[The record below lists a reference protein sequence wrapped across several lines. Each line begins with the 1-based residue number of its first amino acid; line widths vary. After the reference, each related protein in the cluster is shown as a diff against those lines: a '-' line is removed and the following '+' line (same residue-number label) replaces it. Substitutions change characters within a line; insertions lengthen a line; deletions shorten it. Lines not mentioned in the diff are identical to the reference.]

1 MRILFIGDIV
11 GRPGRQ
17 AVAKVL
23 PCWLD
28 QYAPDIVLA
37 NAENSAGGSGITPA
51 IADDLLSLGIDGFTM
66 GNHVWDKKEAYPMFD
81 SDPRI
86 VRPAN
91 YSPLAPGKGL
101 TYFQVL
107 DKRLAVINMAG
118 RMFME
123 LADCPFRTFD
133 ALYKQIETPFIFVD
147 IHAEATAEKITFA
160 TYLDGR
166 ASAVVGTHT
175 HIQTADER
183 ILPKG
188 TAYISDVGMCG
199 VFNSS
204 IGIDMEISLQR
215 MLTGLPIR
223 LEVAKGGPLVACA
236 VLIDLDRTTGRALSI
251 QRLQHRMDESEPTR

>member
-11 GRPGRQ
+11 GRPGRR

-23 PCWLD
+23 PRWID
-28 QYAPDIVLA
+28 HYAPDIVLA
-37 NAENSAGGSGITPA
+37 NGENSAGGNGITPA
-51 IADDLLSLGIDGFTM
+51 IADELFALGIHGFTM

-81 SDPRI
+81 TDPRI

-91 YSPLAPGKGL
+91 YSPFAPGKGL

-123 LADCPFRTFD
+123 PADCPLRTFD
-133 ALYKQIETPFIFVD
+133 ALYQQIDTPFVFVD

-160 TYLDGR
+160 AYVDGR

-188 TAYISDVGMCG
+188 TAFISDVGMCG

-204 IGIDMEISLQR
+204 IGIDMEISLKR
-215 MLTGLPIR
+215 MLTGLPLR
-223 LEVAKGGPLVACA
+223 LEVAKGGSLVACA

-251 QRLQHRMDESEPTR
+251 QRLQHRFEEE